1 MTTAHALQ
9 TPSTPR
15 NLCSMDAAPI
25 LATMPKPAP
34 AKPQAPQMT
43 QAPDQFSGVS
53 GSWSRPMARNHVERV
68 RQYEG
73 IAPRASAGV
82 VTQGQQ
88 VWANGAVAAGHDSK
102 TGLTLELM
110 TASLGTGDQT
120 EAEAAFVRVGAQAA
134 KLTAADRKSSI
145 ALTGQASVELISGK
159 LQSGLNNADG
169 SRGFNVAAS
178 KSLLSAEATVEI
190 SALGGVLEG
199 SATIGGGIGAGA
211 EFSFGLRDQDND
223 GKPEVC
229 ARISGKFGPAA
240 LLGAC
245 LELPKLTNLPRV
257 RR

>member
-15 NLCSMDAAPI
+15 NFCSMDAAPI
-25 LATMPKPAP
+25 LATLPKPAP
-34 AKPQAPQMT
+34 AKPQASQMT
-43 QAPDQFSGVS
+43 QAQDQFSGAS
-53 GSWSRPMARNHVERV
+53 GSWSRPMARNHADRV

-73 IAPRASAGV
+73 IAPRASAGI

-102 TGLTLELM
+102 TGLTVELM
-110 TASLGTGDQT
+110 TASFGTGDQT
-120 EAEAAFVRVGAQAA
+120 ELEAALVRVGAQAP
-134 KLTAADRKSSI
+134 KLSAADRKSSI

-159 LQSGLNNADG
+159 LQSGRNNADG

-178 KSLLSAEATVEI
+178 KSLLSAEATLEI

-199 SATIGGGIGAGA
+199 SATVGGGFGAGA
-211 EFSFGLRDQDND
+211 EFSVGVRDQDND

-229 ARISGKFGPAA
+229 VRASVEVGPAG

-245 LELPKLTNLPRV
+245 LELPKLANLPRL